1 MKVEKFTR
9 WVPQRSAS
17 DWWVFSFYSRQSLF
31 CGCQLVPTFGALTP
45 IYWIYYGCI
54 LISVASI
61 SFSDLHDKLRLKG
74 QSQSLWIGLSIQHI
88 THSPPE
94 KPVVHPYKLLRSWL
108 PGCPLH
114 KNLKHPTWAAS
125 GSWRDHLQRKSF
137 FFCPGGSWH
146 LGPNLSKLQS
156 YPNPM
161 QTCLC
166 QNIPQTRPQACP
178 TWLFSQIPNWR
189 QNHPKLQG
197 LTPQTIG
204 KL

>member
-125 GSWRDHLQRKSF
+125 GS
-137 FFCPGGSWH
+137 
-146 LGPNLSKLQS
+146 
-156 YPNPM
+156 
-161 QTCLC
+161 
-166 QNIPQTRPQACP
+166 
-178 TWLFSQIPNWR
+178 
-189 QNHPKLQG
+189 
-197 LTPQTIG
+197 
-204 KL
+204 